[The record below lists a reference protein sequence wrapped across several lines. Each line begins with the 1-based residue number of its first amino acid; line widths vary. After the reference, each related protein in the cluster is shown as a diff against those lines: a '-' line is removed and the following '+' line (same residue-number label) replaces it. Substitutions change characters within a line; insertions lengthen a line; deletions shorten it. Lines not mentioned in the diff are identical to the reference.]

1 DGYQAGE
8 TATLKVSPRFAGE
21 LLVAIGS
28 ERLHQTIEASVPAGG
43 TEIEIPVS
51 ADWGAGAYVT
61 ATLFR
66 PGEAEESRMPARA
79 IGVKWLAIDPA
90 DRKLGVEL
98 SPPAQAL
105 PRAPLS
111 IPVSLTGLDAGE
123 EAYVAVAAV
132 DVGILTPPRSEPP
145 APEDWY
151 FGQRRLGLEIRDI
164 YGRLI
169 DGSAGAFGRIRTG
182 GDGGGLTA
190 QGSAPTEQLLAFFSG
205 PVRVGEDGKA
215 EITFDIPEFNG
226 TARVMAVAWSKRGV
240 GQATTDVTIRDPI
253 VITAGQPRFLAT
265 GDRATVR
272 LDIHNTDG
280 PAGDY
285 AVAMETEGTAS
296 FDFGDAPQSVALGDN
311 ARATLML

>member
-1 DGYQAGE
+1 
-8 TATLKVSPRFAGE
+8 KISPRFAGE

-28 ERLHQTIEASVPAGG
+28 EKLFSTVTASVPAEGA
-43 TEIEIPVS
+43 EIEIPVS
-51 ADWGAGAYVT
+51 EDWGAGAYVT

-66 PGEAEESRMPARA
+66 PADAETRMPARA
-79 IGVKWLAIDPA
+79 LGVKWLSVDPA
-90 DRKLGVEL
+90 ARKLSVEL
-98 SPPAQAL
+98 GIAERSA
-105 PRAPLS
+105 PREELS
-111 IPVSLTGLDAGE
+111 IPVALAGLAPNE

-132 DVGILTPPRSEPP
+132 DVGILNLTRYTPPDPQG
-145 APEDWY
+145 WY
-151 FGQRRLGLEIRDI
+151 FGQRRLGLEIRDL

-205 PVRVGEDGKA
+205 PVRVGDDGKA

-240 GQATTDVTIRDPI
+240 GQATTDVIIRDPI

-272 LDIHNTDG
+272 LDIHHT
-280 PAGDY
+280 
-285 AVAMETEGTAS
+285 
-296 FDFGDAPQSVALGDN
+296 DAPPG
-311 ARATLML
+311 